1 MPEKIEVKTGKPSD
15 ATCISWKYQPNELE
29 KAKATAT
36 EFFDNVTRIWTTERE
51 KESINTQHARYMK
64 TTANKYTYY
73 KVLQSNSGYG
83 WDDEVLYDKSDKEQL
98 KELRE
103 DIKAYRA
110 ENIQI
115 RVIERRELN

>member
-1 MPEKIEVKTGKPSD
+1 
-15 ATCISWKYQPNELE
+15 
-29 KAKATAT
+29 
-36 EFFDNVTRIWTTERE
+36 
-51 KESINTQHARYMK
+51 MK

-83 WDDEVLYDKSDKEQL
+83 WDDEVFYDKSNKEQM

-115 RVIERRELN
+115 RVIERRKLN

>member
-1 MPEKIEVKTGKPSD
+1 
-15 ATCISWKYQPNELE
+15 
-29 KAKATAT
+29 
-36 EFFDNVTRIWTTERE
+36 
-51 KESINTQHARYMK
+51 MK
-64 TTANKYTYY
+64 TRVNKYTYY

-98 KELRE
+98 KGLRE

-110 ENIQI
+110 EHIRI

>member
-1 MPEKIEVKTGKPSD
+1 
-15 ATCISWKYQPNELE
+15 
-29 KAKATAT
+29 
-36 EFFDNVTRIWTTERE
+36 
-51 KESINTQHARYMK
+51 MK

-83 WDDEVLYDKSDKEQL
+83 WDDEVLYDKSDKEQM
-98 KELRE
+98 KELKK

>member
-1 MPEKIEVKTGKPSD
+1 
-15 ATCISWKYQPNELE
+15 
-29 KAKATAT
+29 
-36 EFFDNVTRIWTTERE
+36 
-51 KESINTQHARYMK
+51 MK
-64 TTANKYTYY
+64 TRANKYTYY

-83 WDDEVLYDKSDKEQL
+83 WDDEVLYNKSDKEQL

-110 ENIQI
+110 ENIRI

>member
-1 MPEKIEVKTGKPSD
+1 
-15 ATCISWKYQPNELE
+15 
-29 KAKATAT
+29 
-36 EFFDNVTRIWTTERE
+36 
-51 KESINTQHARYMK
+51 MK
-64 TTANKYTYY
+64 TTENKYIYY

-83 WDDEVLYDKSDKEQL
+83 WDDEVFYDKSNKEQL
-98 KELRE
+98 KELKE

>member
-1 MPEKIEVKTGKPSD
+1 
-15 ATCISWKYQPNELE
+15 
-29 KAKATAT
+29 
-36 EFFDNVTRIWTTERE
+36 
-51 KESINTQHARYMK
+51 MK

-83 WDDEVLYDKSDKEQL
+83 WDDEVLYNKSDKEQL

-110 ENIQI
+110 ENIRI

>member
-1 MPEKIEVKTGKPSD
+1 
-15 ATCISWKYQPNELE
+15 
-29 KAKATAT
+29 
-36 EFFDNVTRIWTTERE
+36 
-51 KESINTQHARYMK
+51 MK
-64 TTANKYTYY
+64 TRANKYTYY

-83 WDDEVLYDKSDKEQL
+83 WDDEVFYDKSNKEQM
-98 KELRE
+98 KELRK

>member
-1 MPEKIEVKTGKPSD
+1 M
-15 ATCISWKYQPNELE
+15 
-29 KAKATAT
+29 
-36 EFFDNVTRIWTTERE
+36 
-51 KESINTQHARYMK
+51 
-64 TTANKYTYY
+64 NKYTYY

-83 WDDEVLYDKSDKEQL
+83 WDDEVLYNKSDKAQL
-98 KELRE
+98 KELRD

>member
-1 MPEKIEVKTGKPSD
+1 
-15 ATCISWKYQPNELE
+15 
-29 KAKATAT
+29 
-36 EFFDNVTRIWTTERE
+36 
-51 KESINTQHARYMK
+51 MK
-64 TTANKYTYY
+64 TTSNKYTYY

-83 WDDEVLYDKSDKEQL
+83 WDDEVFYDKSNKEQM

-103 DIKAYRA
+103 DIKAYHA

>member
-1 MPEKIEVKTGKPSD
+1 
-15 ATCISWKYQPNELE
+15 
-29 KAKATAT
+29 
-36 EFFDNVTRIWTTERE
+36 
-51 KESINTQHARYMK
+51 MK

-83 WDDEVLYDKSDKEQL
+83 WDDEVFYNKSDKEQL
-98 KELRE
+98 KELKD

>member
-1 MPEKIEVKTGKPSD
+1 
-15 ATCISWKYQPNELE
+15 
-29 KAKATAT
+29 
-36 EFFDNVTRIWTTERE
+36 
-51 KESINTQHARYMK
+51 MK

-83 WDDEVLYDKSDKEQL
+83 WDDEVFYNKSDKEQL

>member
-1 MPEKIEVKTGKPSD
+1 
-15 ATCISWKYQPNELE
+15 
-29 KAKATAT
+29 
-36 EFFDNVTRIWTTERE
+36 
-51 KESINTQHARYMK
+51 MK
-64 TTANKYTYY
+64 TSANKYTYY

-83 WDDEVLYDKSDKEQL
+83 WDDEVFYDKSNKEQL

>member
-1 MPEKIEVKTGKPSD
+1 
-15 ATCISWKYQPNELE
+15 
-29 KAKATAT
+29 
-36 EFFDNVTRIWTTERE
+36 
-51 KESINTQHARYMK
+51 MK

-83 WDDEVLYDKSDKEQL
+83 WDDEVFYDKSHKEQL
-98 KELRE
+98 KELKE

>member
-1 MPEKIEVKTGKPSD
+1 
-15 ATCISWKYQPNELE
+15 
-29 KAKATAT
+29 
-36 EFFDNVTRIWTTERE
+36 
-51 KESINTQHARYMK
+51 MK
-64 TTANKYTYY
+64 TTKYTNY

-83 WDDEVLYDKSDKEQL
+83 WDDEVFYDKSNKEQM

-110 ENIQI
+110 ENIRT

>member
-1 MPEKIEVKTGKPSD
+1 
-15 ATCISWKYQPNELE
+15 
-29 KAKATAT
+29 
-36 EFFDNVTRIWTTERE
+36 
-51 KESINTQHARYMK
+51 MK
-64 TTANKYTYY
+64 TIANKYTYY

-83 WDDEVLYDKSDKEQL
+83 WDDEVFYDKSDKEQM

>member
-1 MPEKIEVKTGKPSD
+1 
-15 ATCISWKYQPNELE
+15 
-29 KAKATAT
+29 
-36 EFFDNVTRIWTTERE
+36 
-51 KESINTQHARYMK
+51 MK

-83 WDDEVLYDKSDKEQL
+83 WDDEVFYNKSDKEQL
-98 KELRE
+98 KELRS

-110 ENIQI
+110 ENIRI

>member
-1 MPEKIEVKTGKPSD
+1 
-15 ATCISWKYQPNELE
+15 
-29 KAKATAT
+29 
-36 EFFDNVTRIWTTERE
+36 
-51 KESINTQHARYMK
+51 MK
-64 TTANKYTYY
+64 TRANKYTYY
-73 KVLQSNSGYG
+73 KVMQSNSGYG

-98 KELRE
+98 KELKE

>member
-1 MPEKIEVKTGKPSD
+1 MDIFKGKGSHNQKG
-15 ATCISWKYQPNELE
+15 TKHIN
-29 KAKATAT
+29 
-36 EFFDNVTRIWTTERE
+36 RRE
-51 KESINTQHARYMK
+51 KESKNRLKERDMN
-64 TTANKYTYY
+64 TTANKYTYS

-83 WDDEVLYDKSDKEQL
+83 WDDEVFYNKSDKEQL
-98 KELRE
+98 KELRK

>member
-1 MPEKIEVKTGKPSD
+1 ME
-15 ATCISWKYQPNELE
+15 
-29 KAKATAT
+29 
-36 EFFDNVTRIWTTERE
+36 
-51 KESINTQHARYMK
+51 

-83 WDDEVLYDKSDKEQL
+83 WDDEVFYDKSNKEQM

-110 ENIQI
+110 ENIRI

>member
-1 MPEKIEVKTGKPSD
+1 
-15 ATCISWKYQPNELE
+15 
-29 KAKATAT
+29 
-36 EFFDNVTRIWTTERE
+36 
-51 KESINTQHARYMK
+51 MK
-64 TTANKYTYY
+64 TRANKYTYY

>member
-1 MPEKIEVKTGKPSD
+1 
-15 ATCISWKYQPNELE
+15 
-29 KAKATAT
+29 
-36 EFFDNVTRIWTTERE
+36 
-51 KESINTQHARYMK
+51 MK
-64 TTANKYTYY
+64 TRANKYTYC

-83 WDDEVLYDKSDKEQL
+83 WDDEVFYDKSNKEQM

>member
-1 MPEKIEVKTGKPSD
+1 MDIFKDKGSHTKRGSEHI
-15 ATCISWKYQPNELE
+15 N
-29 KAKATAT
+29 
-36 EFFDNVTRIWTTERE
+36 RRE
-51 KESINTQHARYMK
+51 KESKNRLKERDMK

-83 WDDEVLYDKSDKEQL
+83 WDDEVLYDKSNKEQL

-103 DIKAYRA
+103 DIKAYRS

>member
-1 MPEKIEVKTGKPSD
+1 
-15 ATCISWKYQPNELE
+15 
-29 KAKATAT
+29 
-36 EFFDNVTRIWTTERE
+36 
-51 KESINTQHARYMK
+51 MK
-64 TTANKYTYY
+64 TTENKYTYY

-83 WDDEVLYDKSDKEQL
+83 WDDEVFYDKSNKEQL
-98 KELRE
+98 KELKE

>member
-1 MPEKIEVKTGKPSD
+1 
-15 ATCISWKYQPNELE
+15 
-29 KAKATAT
+29 
-36 EFFDNVTRIWTTERE
+36 
-51 KESINTQHARYMK
+51 MK

-83 WDDEVLYDKSDKEQL
+83 WDDEVFYDKSNKEQL

-103 DIKAYRA
+103 DIKSYRA

-115 RVIERRELN
+115 RIIERRELN

>member
-1 MPEKIEVKTGKPSD
+1 
-15 ATCISWKYQPNELE
+15 
-29 KAKATAT
+29 
-36 EFFDNVTRIWTTERE
+36 
-51 KESINTQHARYMK
+51 MK

-83 WDDEVLYDKSDKEQL
+83 WDDEVFYDKSNKEQM
-98 KELRE
+98 KELKE

-115 RVIERRELN
+115 RVIERRKLN

>member
-1 MPEKIEVKTGKPSD
+1 ME
-15 ATCISWKYQPNELE
+15 
-29 KAKATAT
+29 
-36 EFFDNVTRIWTTERE
+36 TR
-51 KESINTQHARYMK
+51 
-64 TTANKYTYY
+64 ANKYTYY

-83 WDDEVLYDKSDKEQL
+83 WDDEVFYDKSDREQL

>member
-1 MPEKIEVKTGKPSD
+1 
-15 ATCISWKYQPNELE
+15 
-29 KAKATAT
+29 
-36 EFFDNVTRIWTTERE
+36 
-51 KESINTQHARYMK
+51 MK

-83 WDDEVLYDKSDKEQL
+83 WDDEGFYDKSNKEQL

-103 DIKAYRA
+103 DIKAYRS

>member
-1 MPEKIEVKTGKPSD
+1 
-15 ATCISWKYQPNELE
+15 
-29 KAKATAT
+29 
-36 EFFDNVTRIWTTERE
+36 
-51 KESINTQHARYMK
+51 MK

-83 WDDEVLYDKSDKEQL
+83 WDDEVFYDKGDKEQL
-98 KELRE
+98 KELKE